1 MRDLLSKVMTGSMVA
16 GAALLVAACGG
27 GEDAAVNNSAV
38 NFSDDTLMN
47 TGDMS
52 GVDALN
58 TTTDSNGLGTAA
70 DLNATTTTTT
80 NVTTTNTV
88 DTTSNTAGGN
98 TTGM

>member
-27 GEDAAVNNSAV
+27 GEDAAANNTMA
-38 NFSDDTLMN
+38 NFQDDTLMN
-47 TGDMS
+47 TGDVT

-58 TTTDSNGLGTAA
+58 GATTDSNALGTAA
-70 DLNATTTTTT
+70 DLNATTTTTNT
-80 NVTTTNTV
+80 TTTTTDTTTNTG
-88 DTTSNTAGGN
+88 TGN